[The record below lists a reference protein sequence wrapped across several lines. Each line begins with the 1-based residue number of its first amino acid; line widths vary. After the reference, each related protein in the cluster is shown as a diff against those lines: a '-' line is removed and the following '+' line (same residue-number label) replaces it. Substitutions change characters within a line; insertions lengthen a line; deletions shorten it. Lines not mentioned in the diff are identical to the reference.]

1 MTDNIPQYVED
12 LRSEAPAYFEELQKL
27 EPSAVI
33 DLFEIRLTKAV
44 NNVDETLRYHAG
56 TNELTAPIEFNGNT
70 YVAAP
75 VEVSGFESSAKGT
88 IARPTL
94 KVANANGAISSL
106 IVQQNYNPLKAE
118 VVRIRTFKKFL
129 DAANFS
135 GGNAT
140 ADPDAKTEEIWYI
153 DRVSSE
159 NLQFVEFELTAKLDM
174 ANLELPR
181 RKVTEFCPW
190 KYRGNRCTYDG
201 NRYYRVDDVEISKE
215 EMEGLAAINGLTF
228 DEAVNKFDNCGKRV
242 SSCRLRFP
250 DNEGDNNI
258 ALPFGGFLGARVQ
271 A

>member
-12 LRSEAPAYFEELQKL
+12 LRTEAPAYFEELQKL

-215 EMEGLAAINGLTF
+215 EMEGLAAINSLTF

-242 SSCRLRFP
+242 SSCRLRFRK
-250 DNEGDNNI
+250 DEGDNNI

>member
-1 MTDNIPQYVED
+1 
-12 LRSEAPAYFEELQKL
+12 
-27 EPSAVI
+27 
-33 DLFEIRLTKAV
+33 
-44 NNVDETLRYHAG
+44 
-56 TNELTAPIEFNGNT
+56 
-70 YVAAP
+70 
-75 VEVSGFESSAKGT
+75 
-88 IARPTL
+88 
-94 KVANANGAISSL
+94 
-106 IVQQNYNPLKAE
+106 
-118 VVRIRTFKKFL
+118 VRIRTFKKFL

-190 KYRGNRCTYDG
+190 QYRGNRCTYDG
-201 NRYYRVDDVEISKE
+201 NRYYRVDDVEISKQ

>member
-33 DLFEIRLTKAV
+33 DLFEIRLTKRI
-44 NNVDETLRYHAG
+44 NNVKETLRYHAG

-174 ANLELPR
+174 VNLELPR

-190 KYRGNRCTYDG
+190 KYRGKRCTYDG

-215 EMEGLAAINGLTF
+215 EMEGLAAINSLTF
-228 DEAVNKFDNCGKRV
+228 DEAVNKFDVCGKRV

-258 ALPFGGFLGARVQ
+258 ALPFGGFLGTRVQ

>member
-12 LRSEAPAYFEELQKL
+12 LRSEAPAYFAELQKL

-56 TNELTAPIEFNGNT
+56 TNELTAPIEFSGNS
-70 YVAAP
+70 YPAAP
-75 VEVSGFESSAKGT
+75 VEVSGFESSSKGT
-88 IARPTL
+88 IPRPTL

-106 IVQQNYNPLKAE
+106 IVQQNYNPLHAE

-140 ADPDAKTEEIWYI
+140 ADPDAKTEETWYI

-174 ANLELPR
+174 ANVELPR

-190 KYRGNRCTYDG
+190 KYRGERCTYAG
-201 NRYYRVDDVEISKE
+201 TRYYRVDDVEITKA
-215 EMEGLAAINGLTF
+215 EMELLATSNSLTF
-228 DEAVNKFDNCGKRV
+228 DEAVAKFDHCGKRV

-250 DNEGDNNI
+250 DNQGDNSI
-258 ALPFGGFLGARVQ
+258 VLPYGGFLGARVQ

>member
-33 DLFEIRLTKAV
+33 DLFEIRLTKRI
-44 NNVDETLRYHAG
+44 NNVKETLRYHAG

-174 ANLELPR
+174 VNLELPR

-190 KYRGNRCTYDG
+190 KYRGKRCTYDG

>member
-33 DLFEIRLTKAV
+33 DLFEIRLTKRI
-44 NNVDETLRYHAG
+44 NNVKETLRYHAG

-190 KYRGNRCTYDG
+190 KYRGKRCTYDG

>member
-12 LRSEAPAYFEELQKL
+12 LRTEAPEYFEELQKL

-33 DLFEIRLTKAV
+33 DLYEIRLTKAV
-44 NNVDETLRYHAG
+44 NNVKETLRYHAG
-56 TNELTAPIEFNGNT
+56 TNELTQTIQFNG
-70 YVAAP
+70 YSYPAAP
-75 VEVSGFESSAKGT
+75 VEVSGFESSTKGT

-94 KVANANGAISSL
+94 KVANVNGAISSL
-106 IVQQNYNPLKAE
+106 IVQQNYNPLRAQ

-135 GGNAT
+135 GGNPT

-174 ANLELPR
+174 TNLELPR

-190 KYRGNRCTYDG
+190 KYRGNRCTYKG
-201 NRYYRVDDVEISKE
+201 NRHYRVDDVQISRA
-215 EMEGLAAINGLTF
+215 EMQLLADANGLTF
-228 DEAVNKFDNCGKRV
+228 DEAVLKFDVCGKRI

-250 DNEGDNNI
+250 ANEDENNI
-258 ALPFGGFLGARVQ
+258 VLPFGGFLGARVQ

>member
-33 DLFEIRLTKAV
+33 DLFEIRLTKRI
-44 NNVDETLRYHAG
+44 NNVKETLRYHAG

-174 ANLELPR
+174 VNLELPR

-190 KYRGNRCTYDG
+190 KYRGKRCTYDG

-215 EMEGLAAINGLTF
+215 EMEGLAAINSLTF
-228 DEAVNKFDNCGKRV
+228 DEAVNKFDVCGKRV

>member
-1 MTDNIPQYVED
+1 MTDNTPQYVED
-12 LRSEAPAYFEELQKL
+12 LRTAAPTYFEELQKL
-27 EPSAVI
+27 EPSAII

-56 TNELTAPIEFNGNT
+56 TNGLSATIEFNGNS
-70 YVAAP
+70 YPPVP
-75 VEVSGFESSAKGT
+75 VEVSGFEASGRGQV
-88 IARPTL
+88 ARPTL

-106 IVQQNYNPLKAE
+106 IVQQDYNPLKAE

-129 DAANFS
+129 DATNFS

-174 ANLELPR
+174 VNVELPR

-190 KYRGNRCTYDG
+190 QYRGERCTYAG
-201 NRYYRVDDVEISKE
+201 TRYYRVDDVEITKA
-215 EMEGLAAINGLTF
+215 EMESLAAANSLTF
-228 DEAVNKFDNCGKRV
+228 DEAVLKFDVCGKRV

-250 DNEGDNNI
+250 DNQGDNSI
-258 ALPFGGFLGARVQ
+258 VLPFGGFLGARVQ

>member
-12 LRSEAPAYFEELQKL
+12 LRSEAPAYFAELQKL
-27 EPSAVI
+27 EPSAVV
-33 DLFEIRLTKAV
+33 DLFEIRLTKRI
-44 NNVDETLRYHAG
+44 NNVKETLRYHAG
-56 TNELTAPIEFNGNT
+56 TNGLTAPIEFDGNT

-75 VEVSGFESSAKGT
+75 VEVSGFETSAKGT

-94 KVANANGAISSL
+94 KVANADGAISSL

-174 ANLELPR
+174 TNLELPR

-190 KYRGNRCTYDG
+190 KYRGKRCTYDG
-201 NRYYRVDDVEISKE
+201 NRYYRVDDVEITE
-215 EMEGLAAINGLTF
+215 AEMQALATANSLDF
-228 DEAVNKFDNCGKRV
+228 DDAVNKFDVCGKRV

-258 ALPFGGFLGARVQ
+258 ALPFGGFLGTRVQ

>member
-12 LRSEAPAYFEELQKL
+12 LRTEAPAYFEELQKL

>member
-12 LRSEAPAYFEELQKL
+12 LRTEAPEYFEELQKL

-33 DLFEIRLTKAV
+33 DLFEIRLTKAI
-44 NNVDETLRYHAG
+44 NNVDSTLRYHAG
-56 TNELTAPIEFNGNT
+56 TNGLSATIEFDGKS
-70 YVAAP
+70 YPPVP
-75 VEVSGFESSAKGT
+75 VEVSGFEATAKGT
-88 IARPTL
+88 IPRPTL
-94 KVANANGAISSL
+94 KVGNANGAISSL
-106 IVQQNYNPLKAE
+106 IVQQNYNPLHAK

-140 ADPDAKTEEIWYI
+140 ADPDAKTEETWYI

-174 ANLELPR
+174 TNLELPR

-190 KYRGNRCTYDG
+190 KYRGDRCTYKG
-201 NRYYRVDDVEISKE
+201 NRYYRVDDVQISPG
-215 EMEGLAAINGLTF
+215 EMQLLADQNGLTF
-228 DEAVNKFDNCGKRV
+228 DEAVLKFDVCGKRI
-242 SSCRLRFP
+242 SSCQLRFP
-250 DNEGDNNI
+250 PNEDENSLV
-258 ALPFGGFLGARVQ
+258 LPFGGFLGARVQ

>member
-12 LRSEAPAYFEELQKL
+12 LRGEAPAYFEELQKL

-33 DLFEIRLTKAV
+33 DLFEIRLTKRI
-44 NNVDETLRYHAG
+44 NNVKETLRYHAG

-174 ANLELPR
+174 VNLELPR

-190 KYRGNRCTYDG
+190 KYRGKRCTYDG

>member
-33 DLFEIRLTKAV
+33 DLFEIRLTKRI
-44 NNVDETLRYHAG
+44 NNVKETLRYHAG

-174 ANLELPR
+174 VNLELPR

-215 EMEGLAAINGLTF
+215 EMEGLAAINSLTF
-228 DEAVNKFDNCGKRV
+228 DEAVNKFDVCGKRV

-258 ALPFGGFLGARVQ
+258 ALPFGGFLGTRVQ